1 MTKIYFLHPVIF
13 FLALIQSSVP
23 FVHAKRS
30 SSDIRPVSFT
40 HETNSRNNSR
50 LSVSSSFEKESLVA
64 IRRIEAFLLSEESPP
79 PRVRRESSPPC
90 PPGNYGDSTSVLKVE
105 ALSAD
110 WRGGRAAAAQGPPPV
125 LVRKLKKKKP
135 SPSCLS
141 NTNEL
146 ALFVQDSVSLSLRP
160 GWVCA
165 VTGAVGTGKV
175 FSVKKNSR
183 NGADVC
189 DRQSFTHNFT
199 RFYTEHLAP
208 SRPG

>member
-1 MTKIYFLHPVIF
+1 MFSSGSTLTSGLFDKKNILATPCKSF

-50 LSVSSSFEKESLVA
+50 LSFSSSFEKESLVA

-79 PRVRRESSPPC
+79 PRVRRESTPPC

-125 LVRKLKKKKP
+125 LVRKLKKK
-135 SPSCLS
+135 
-141 NTNEL
+141 T
-146 ALFVQDSVSLSLRP
+146 VSLVP
-160 GWVCA
+160 
-165 VTGAVGTGKV
+165 
-175 FSVKKNSR
+175 VK
-183 NGADVC
+183 
-189 DRQSFTHNFT
+189 H
-199 RFYTEHLAP
+199 E
-208 SRPG
+208 